1 LDSTKDTLDR
11 PLNRGDRRNAKSFV
25 NRSSALIINTRDD
38 AVDMKELSGGAC
50 NQDVGVVAVGNSGK
64 CISSFNTGST
74 KTCAIEANTNDGV
87 SAEVFWQST
96 ECRCLSVDHRNGVT
110 LFDQCGG
117 KARTDSAASN
127 NDDVH
132 FAPPPGTP
140 VDTDHDPMTAQRQP
154 KDETAPVHI

>member
-11 PLNRGDRRNAKSFV
+11 PLNRGDRRNTKSFV
-25 NRSSALIINTRDD
+25 NRCAALIINTRDD
-38 AVDMKELSGGAC
+38 AVDMKELSSGAC
-50 NQDVGVVAVGNSGK
+50 NQDVGVVAIGNSGK

-117 KARTDSAASN
+117 EARTDSAASN

-132 FAPPPGTP
+132 FAPPPGIP
-140 VDTDHDPMTAQRQP
+140 VDTAADPMTAQRQP
-154 KDETAPVHI
+154 KDETTPVHI

>member
-11 PLNRGDRRNAKSFV
+11 PLNRGDRRNTKSFV
-25 NRSSALIINTRDD
+25 NRCAALIINSRDD
-38 AVDMKELSGGAC
+38 AVDMKELSGSAC
-50 NQDVGVVAVGNSGK
+50 NQDVGVVAIGNSGK

-74 KTCAIEANTNDGV
+74 KTCAIEADANDGV

-117 KARTDSAASN
+117 EARTDSAASN

-132 FAPPPGTP
+132 FAPPPGIP
-140 VDTDHDPMTAQRQP
+140 VDTALDPTTAQRQP
-154 KDETAPVHI
+154 KDEPTPVHI